1 MKKFGIFLL
10 EIKEYI
16 LLALLV
22 CISLYLLFRND
33 NSQVRFLRA
42 VAVTT
47 LGTFQSGISLI
58 PNVFEIENENKFLR
72 EANIKLSNEIA
83 SLKEM
88 KSENLRL
95 ISMLDFKN
103 RVSLPLVSARIINK
117 SLIQTRNTITIDAGE
132 SDGIT
137 PNMPVITDEGLV
149 GRVVLTSGKFSIVQI
164 LLNDDL
170 KITVKNQRT
179 RIDGILYYDGMGNL
193 MVKNILKNADVNPG
207 DIFITSEYS
216 SYFPSGIPVGIT
228 AEVGNLDNLF
238 KKIVLTPSVNF
249 ESIEEAFV
257 LKYQP
262 VQEKLELE
270 NTYKK

>member
-1 MKKFGIFLL
+1 MKKFGTFLVD
-10 EIKEYI
+10 IKEYI

-22 CISLYLLFRND
+22 FISLYLIFRND
-33 NSQVRFLRA
+33 NSQVRFFRA

-58 PNVFEIENENKFLR
+58 PNVFELENENKYLR

-83 SLKEM
+83 SLKEL
-88 KSENLRL
+88 KSENQRL
-95 ISMLDFKN
+95 IRLLDFKN
-103 RVSLPLVSARIINK
+103 KVNLPLVSARIVNK
-117 SLIQTRNTITIDAGE
+117 SLIQTRNTITINAGE
-132 SDGIT
+132 SDGIKT
-137 PNMPVITDEGLV
+137 NMPVITDEGLV
-149 GRVVLTSGKFSIVQI
+149 GRVVSTTGSYSIVQI

-179 RIDGILYYDGMGNL
+179 RTDGILNYDGMGHL
-193 MVKNILKNADVNPG
+193 MVKNVLKNADVIPG
-207 DIFITSEYS
+207 DVFITSEYS
-216 SYFPSGIPVGIT
+216 SYFPPGIPVGIT
-228 AEVGNLDNLF
+228 AEIGNLDNLF

-249 ESIEEAFV
+249 EMIEEAFV
-257 LKYQP
+257 LKHQP